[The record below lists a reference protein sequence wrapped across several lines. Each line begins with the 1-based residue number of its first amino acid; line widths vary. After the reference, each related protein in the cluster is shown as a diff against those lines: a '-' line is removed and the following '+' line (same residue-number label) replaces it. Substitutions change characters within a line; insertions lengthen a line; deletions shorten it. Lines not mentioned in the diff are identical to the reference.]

1 MWDPLG
7 ESTVPLEGC
16 GKSMEDMQSLL
27 KDVRPS
33 QEDER
38 FLLNKP
44 RHKLRHPTRKTR
56 STNTGFPKKNGN
68 PPSSPPSSRV
78 SKLDVACIPSKPD
91 ALNESDPKSEPDP
104 ESEPDSKG
112 ETEPFQISDFYHA
125 VGAANYKKASTDI
138 KNLIPSNILE

>member
-1 MWDPLG
+1 M
-7 ESTVPLEGC
+7 
-16 GKSMEDMQSLL
+16 
-27 KDVRPS
+27 
-33 QEDER
+33 
-38 FLLNKP
+38 
-44 RHKLRHPTRKTR
+44 
-56 STNTGFPKKNGN
+56 FPKKNGN

>member
-44 RHKLRHPTRKTR
+44 RHKPRHPTRKTR

-91 ALNESDPKSEPDP
+91 ALNESDPKSEPDSKP
-104 ESEPDSKG
+104 EPDSKG
-112 ETEPFQISDFYHA
+112 EMEPFQIS
-125 VGAANYKKASTDI
+125 
-138 KNLIPSNILE
+138 

>member
-1 MWDPLG
+1 M
-7 ESTVPLEGC
+7 
-16 GKSMEDMQSLL
+16 

-44 RHKLRHPTRKTR
+44 RHKPRHPTRKTK

-104 ESEPDSKG
+104 ESEPDSKPEPDSKG
-112 ETEPFQISDFYHA
+112 EPEPFQISDFYHA
-125 VGAANYKKASTDI
+125 DGTPN
-138 KNLIPSNILE
+138 